1 MAKQRT
7 PPGSDDASTGDD
19 ARALHDALAFRAAV
33 RDVKPLAHT
42 PEPKGLAKTR
52 PRTRVTMSAPA
63 GKSLDEA
70 MPLLPVPSVIPCDG
84 LPPAPQAAGAIG
96 GGDALS
102 FQRAGVRTQVVRRLR
117 RGLIPIEGE
126 LDLHGLSQ
134 TAARYQLAEFLTYSR
149 NAGRRCVRIVH
160 GKGYRSGARGPV
172 LKAAVDLWLR
182 RHLDVMAF
190 TSARAIDGGTGAVY
204 VLLRT

>member
-1 MAKQRT
+1 
-7 PPGSDDASTGDD
+7 
-19 ARALHDALAFRAAV
+19 
-33 RDVKPLAHT
+33 
-42 PEPKGLAKTR
+42 
-52 PRTRVTMSAPA
+52 
-63 GKSLDEA
+63 
-70 MPLLPVPSVIPCDG
+70 MPLLAVPGEPH
-84 LPPAPQAAGAIG
+84 LAGAIG

-102 FQRAGVRTQVVRRLR
+102 YQRAGVRTQVVRRLR

-134 TAARYQLAEFLTYSR
+134 SAARSQLAEFLTYSR

-172 LKAAVDLWLR
+172 LKTAVDLWLR

-190 TSARAIDGGTGAVY
+190 TSARPMDGGTGALY
-204 VLLRT
+204 VLLRS